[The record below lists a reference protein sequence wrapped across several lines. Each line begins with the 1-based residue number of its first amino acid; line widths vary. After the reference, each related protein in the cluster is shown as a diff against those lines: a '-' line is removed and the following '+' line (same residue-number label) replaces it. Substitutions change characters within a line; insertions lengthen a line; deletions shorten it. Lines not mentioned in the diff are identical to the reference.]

1 MERRKGKRTHHRR
14 VKLQMVVLLLLFT
27 LLATLL
33 TGWILYDRTSEQ
45 VIRDTWQQQEAL
57 VRSACA
63 AVNREI
69 EQVRTFS
76 WQLGNDNGVQRYLH
90 LAGETPT
97 DILAKRN
104 IIEKLQQMK
113 AFSNTMADIGIYA
126 EGLDIIIT
134 GESSYRSADYYGRI
148 DGITRQDMEEK
159 RSIPGSVAL
168 SRYAGRG
175 TVSRIL
181 SREAVLA
188 FVSSL
193 PLNTQAGKSY
203 AFFHLNADKL
213 AACLPE
219 SDAGT
224 LLLAD
229 AEGNPVLAAGTPD
242 SGEACRQY
250 MRDRQ
255 NRIRIGGS
263 EYGVLGLETASDGL
277 FCMAVIPTSE
287 LLKPSLRL
295 RDTVMLVMGSC
306 MVIGLLGAVLASKR
320 LYAPL
325 ERLIGNVRQMCHSL
339 PEETRGNEYKI
350 LDDAIHT
357 ITAENHELTLSNREV
372 NRLLKNRLLNDW
384 MEGRL
389 RGSAAET
396 LAKAGV
402 DLPYDRVQ
410 AAVAEISPRDLE
422 RLEAGSGM
430 NTADRMEELAAAA
443 DRGPVKTWCARRTD
457 GRILV
462 LFNIDA
468 KHPAPEEIY
477 QYLQA
482 CREEIF
488 GGTACAIGVGRAYE
502 KDRISDSLVDAM
514 LALRSGEG
522 KNRDISFAEEI
533 PDIPNTEYTLTA
545 EQQLINRIL
554 SGRGKEASALVR
566 MLCSPEAGS
575 SVPRTELVRALLFTV
590 RRAARQAN
598 MEDRMEE
605 LLQEC
610 GFQPERMPAAP
621 DAEERLCRVVTGL
634 AGCMNT
640 DVSSQE
646 EKHYA
651 RLTEY
656 IRNGFMRDI
665 SLDSASE
672 ALEMSPSYI
681 GLIFR
686 KVGGTSFLKYLT
698 DIRME
703 EARRLLRTT
712 DLTLREIGVRVG
724 IENQNTLIRTFKKA
738 EGITPGQ
745 YRMADPAIHSQNG

>member
-1 MERRKGKRTHHRR
+1 
-14 VKLQMVVLLLLFT
+14 
-27 LLATLL
+27 
-33 TGWILYDRTSEQ
+33 
-45 VIRDTWQQQEAL
+45 
-57 VRSACA
+57 
-63 AVNREI
+63 
-69 EQVRTFS
+69 
-76 WQLGNDNGVQRYLH
+76 
-90 LAGETPT
+90 
-97 DILAKRN
+97 
-104 IIEKLQQMK
+104 
-113 AFSNTMADIGIYA
+113 MADIGIYA

-134 GESSYRSADYYGRI
+134 GESSYHSADYYARI

-181 SREAVLA
+181 STEPVLA

-193 PLNTQAGKSY
+193 PLNTQAGESY
-203 AFFHLNADKL
+203 AFFHLNADRL

-389 RGSAAET
+389 RGSAAEM

-410 AAVAEISPRDLE
+410 AAVAEMSPRDLE
-422 RLEAGSGM
+422 RLEMNSGM
-430 NTADRMEELAAAA
+430 NTADRMEELAAAE
-443 DRGPVKTWCARRTD
+443 DRGPMKIWCARRTD
-457 GRILV
+457 GRILI
-462 LFNIDA
+462 LFNLDA
-468 KHPAPEEIY
+468 EYPDPGKVPEI
-477 QYLQA
+477 LGA
-482 CREEIF
+482 CRGQLLGDCPCAVGT
-488 GGTACAIGVGRAYE
+488 GGIHGTDQAAEA
-502 KDRISDSLVDAM
+502 LVEAM
-514 LALRSGEG
+514 IDLRSGEESRE
-522 KNRDISFAEEI
+522 K
-533 PDIPNTEYTLTA
+533 
-545 EQQLINRIL
+545 
-554 SGRGKEASALVR
+554 
-566 MLCSPEAGS
+566 
-575 SVPRTELVRALLFTV
+575 
-590 RRAARQAN
+590 
-598 MEDRMEE
+598 
-605 LLQEC
+605 
-610 GFQPERMPAAP
+610 
-621 DAEERLCRVVTGL
+621 
-634 AGCMNT
+634 
-640 DVSSQE
+640 
-646 EKHYA
+646 KHYA
-651 RLTEY
+651 RLTDY
-656 IRNGFMRDI
+656 IRREYMHEI
-665 SLDSASE
+665 SLDSAGE
-672 ALEMSPSYI
+672 ALGMSPSYI
-681 GLIFR
+681 GLVFR
-686 KVGGTSFLKYLT
+686 KVGK
-698 DIRME
+698 
-703 EARRLLRTT
+703 
-712 DLTLREIGVRVG
+712 
-724 IENQNTLIRTFKKA
+724 
-738 EGITPGQ
+738 
-745 YRMADPAIHSQNG
+745 PAS